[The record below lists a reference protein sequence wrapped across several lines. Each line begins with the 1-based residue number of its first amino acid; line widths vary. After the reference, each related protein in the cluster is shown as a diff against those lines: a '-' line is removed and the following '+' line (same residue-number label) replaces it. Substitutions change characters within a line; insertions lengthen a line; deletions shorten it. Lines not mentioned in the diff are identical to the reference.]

1 MKVNKFRRFY
11 VKLIKSEGTP
21 TSIARGVAI
30 GLAVGL
36 IIPVGL
42 QTLPAIFLAFVFKA
56 NKVLTWTF
64 TCVTNPATAIVIYP
78 FKCWIGGFLLFSP
91 MKMDHL
97 AEEFHDLLHAETL
110 IGGWN
115 AFTSLGWDILL
126 PFFAGGLFF
135 ALLAAPLGYI
145 LSFKAVAA
153 YHARRERR
161 RLRLMQSKRND
172 SGNESASV

>member
-1 MKVNKFRRFY
+1 MKRNKFLRFY
-11 VKLIKSEGTP
+11 VRLIRSEGTP
-21 TSIARGVAI
+21 SSIARGVAL

-56 NKVLTWTF
+56 NKVLTWTC

-78 FKCWIGGFLLFSP
+78 FQCWVGGFLMFSP
-91 MKMDHL
+91 MKMSHL
-97 AEEFHDLLHAETL
+97 AEKFHDLLHAET
-110 IGGWN
+110 IAAGWQ
-115 AFTSLGWDILL
+115 AFTSLGWGILL
-126 PFFAGGLFF
+126 PFFAGGIFF

-145 LSFKAVAA
+145 LSFKAVTA

-161 RLRLMQSKRND
+161 RLRLMQSKEK
-172 SGNESASV
+172 SAGNESASV